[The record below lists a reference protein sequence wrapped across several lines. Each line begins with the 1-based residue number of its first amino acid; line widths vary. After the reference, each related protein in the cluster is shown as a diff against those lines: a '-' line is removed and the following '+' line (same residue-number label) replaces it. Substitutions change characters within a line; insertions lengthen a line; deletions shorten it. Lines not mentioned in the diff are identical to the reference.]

1 MSKTVPSAALCGA
14 RRPGWERGPAI
25 GINRIP
31 CVQPAGHADDH
42 ANAFGQTWTAQPG
55 AAELLLG
62 IADRLDAKHPTKP
75 VTQALVLAQALVVA
89 EEVHGP
95 TEDAE
100 DAEHA
105 ILPLLPAVTGQTRGE
120 YAVQL
125 RLAAQ
130 GVTL

>member
-1 MSKTVPSAALCGA
+1 MQNGTVLRAS
-14 RRPGWERGPAI
+14 
-25 GINRIP
+25 
-31 CVQPAGHADDH
+31 
-42 ANAFGQTWTAQPG
+42 
-55 AAELLLG
+55 ELLLG
-62 IADRLDAKHPTKP
+62 IADKLDAKHPTKP
-75 VTQALVLAQALVVA
+75 VTQALVLAQALVAA

-95 TEDAE
+95 TETAE
-100 DAEHA
+100 TAERA